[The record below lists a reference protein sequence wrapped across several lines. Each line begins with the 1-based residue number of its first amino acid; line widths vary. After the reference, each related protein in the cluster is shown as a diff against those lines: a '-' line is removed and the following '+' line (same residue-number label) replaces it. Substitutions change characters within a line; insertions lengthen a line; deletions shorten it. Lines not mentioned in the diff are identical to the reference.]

1 MSARLLY
8 SLSEETPNSQKQRG
22 CINGFVQ
29 VILDGRR
36 SIDGRNHK
44 RIHAGQSNKDG
55 AKLKQA
61 IHKDKELTNQKMELG
76 KERNSL
82 ELSGAL
88 ATLSGSSSS
97 ERSQKAEREPFFV
110 SGNAART
117 YCQTKVQDAPKES
130 IRGHSSSS
138 KAATKEQ
145 EEKTIKH
152 IDSPRPRYPSMLDKQ
167 KNSALHEPPRSIN
180 SGRNA
185 GPTSSVKRTGATK
198 DSPRLSFDER
208 EMRSRSKSN
217 TKLELP
223 RLSLDSRRQAI
234 TRANSDLV
242 PTELQT
248 ERGNNRRDMNMQ
260 QVPGTHR
267 PISNVVAKLMGL
279 DSLPDYSAVHGA
291 QVFPEK
297 YNVDKSFNMSSR
309 SSRSMNGRELDQ
321 ASYSPRNYLAHF
333 LSPRL
338 RRADSR
344 ASSESAPWNHWEEQ
358 AGSEKSVHK
367 HDPQSLSV
375 SIYGEIEKRLSELD
389 FQNSGT
395 DLRALKRIVEA
406 MQRTRS
412 KLHVNQETQAHDKAT
427 LANSSDLLHV
437 GSDQG
442 PRRANFQEL
451 NDDCKNPNTSRRSC
465 STEDIL
471 HPSIAPKEDK
481 LPNSAKQMISMEGEA
496 LEPLP
501 NLRRLR
507 TRQLDKV
514 PDPGK
519 KQTTKVLASNPHL
532 QDPSPQSLD
541 VAGTHSRVPKVAPSK
556 TSRLPKHIAE
566 DEATGLNNS
575 KVAIRNLKLDRLQHQ
590 APTSPS
596 NPIRI
601 KQQIVQTIESGT
613 FPLRVKQEV
622 RNGGNTNISD
632 KTSKGPAWHSQ
643 AGKSAYQRKI
653 TTTKTIKPAKKC
665 EAGMQNLT
673 THHVDK
679 KEDSFDGPTLKI
691 ATTVQEQ
698 PSPVSILDA
707 AFYGDESPSPVKRKT
722 ISFGDDET
730 PTTMEVELHAE
741 NMHHSSV
748 DTRTSFR
755 FERDELESETIKHI
769 EQKPQQHK
777 SVHNE
782 SQDSFISLPQNLN
795 AKERYLCEILLASG
809 FIAQFGFNF
818 PSKLVTTKAQAINP
832 KLFHILEQTAS
843 IFLTSF
849 ESISNK
855 ENAALRP
862 EDKLERRLIFD
873 VANEILAEKFSSTDA
888 SLRLRLSYNKTSGDS
903 FTSGSQLLRELSEEI
918 ESLQAN
924 SFNNRFEDD
933 NEGFITNM
941 TEKDLVNE
949 SAEWTLFGS
958 EISGLVLDI
967 ERLIFKDLV
976 VELLDY

>member
-8 SLSEETPNSQKQRG
+8 SLSEENPNSQKQRG

-44 RIHAGQSNKDG
+44 RIHAGQSNDDG
-55 AKLKQA
+55 AKFKQA

-82 ELSGAL
+82 EMSGAFM
-88 ATLSGSSSS
+88 TLSGSSSS
-97 ERSQKAEREPFFV
+97 ERSQKAQREPSFV

-130 IRGHSSSS
+130 IRGHSSSY

-145 EEKTIKH
+145 LEKPIKH
-152 IDSPRPRYPSMLDKQ
+152 IDSPRPRYPSMPNKP
-167 KNSALHEPPRSIN
+167 KVSALHESPRSIN

-185 GPTSSVKRTGATK
+185 GQTSSLKRTGVTK
-198 DSPRLSFDER
+198 DFPRSSFDER

-248 ERGNNRRDMNMQ
+248 ERGNNRRDMNLQ
-260 QVPGTHR
+260 QEPGTYR
-267 PISNVVAKLMGL
+267 AISNVVAKLMGL
-279 DSLPDYSAVHGA
+279 DSLPVNTDVQGGRF
-291 QVFPEK
+291 FPK
-297 YNVDKSFNMSSR
+297 KNNIGKNFNMFSTSSR
-309 SSRSMNGRELDQ
+309 SINERELDK
-321 ASYSPRNYLAHF
+321 ASHSPRNYLAYP

-338 RRADSR
+338 SNANSR
-344 ASSESAPWNHWEEQ
+344 AYSESAPWNQWEEQ

-412 KLHVNQETQAHDKAT
+412 KLHVNQENQAHDKAT

-437 GSDQG
+437 GSEQV
-442 PRRANFQEL
+442 PRPANFQEL
-451 NDDCKNPNTSRRSC
+451 HDDCKNPITSRRSC

-471 HPSIAPKEDK
+471 LSSIASKQHK
-481 LPNSAKQMISMEGEA
+481 LPNSVKQMISMEGEA

-541 VAGTHSRVPKVAPSK
+541 AGDTHSRVRKVAPSA

-566 DEATGLNNS
+566 DEATSLNNS
-575 KVAIRNLKLDRLQHQ
+575 KVAVRNLKLDRLQHQ
-590 APTSPS
+590 PPTSSS
-596 NPIRI
+596 NTIRI
-601 KQQIVQTIESGT
+601 KQQIAQTIESGT
-613 FPLRVKQEV
+613 FPLRVKQKV
-622 RNGGNTNISD
+622 RDGGNTNISD

-643 AGKSAYQRKI
+643 AGKSAYPRKI
-653 TTTKTIKPAKKC
+653 TTTKTIKPAKKS
-665 EAGMQNLT
+665 EAGMQKLT
-673 THHVDK
+673 TLYVDK

-707 AFYGDESPSPVKRKT
+707 PFYGDESPSPVKRKP
-722 ISFGDDET
+722 ISFRDDET
-730 PTTMEVELHAE
+730 RTTMEVELHAE
-741 NMHHSSV
+741 NKYHSSA
-748 DTRTSFR
+748 DTRTSFS
-755 FERDELESETIKHI
+755 FERDELESETIKHT
-769 EQKPQQHK
+769 EQKPWQHK

-795 AKERYLCEILLASG
+795 AKERYLFEILLASG
-809 FIAQFGFNF
+809 FIAQFGFNL

-832 KLFHILEQTAS
+832 KLFHILEQTTS
-843 IFLTSF
+843 IFLTSS
-849 ESISNK
+849 ESIRNK
-855 ENAALRP
+855 ENAVLRP

-873 VANEILAEKFSSTDA
+873 VANEILAEKFFSTDV
-888 SLRLRLSYNKTSGDS
+888 S
-903 FTSGSQLLRELSEEI
+903 FTSGSQLLRKLYEEI
-918 ESLQAN
+918 ERLQTN
-924 SFNNRFEDD
+924 RLNNRFEDD
-933 NEGFITNM
+933 DEGFITNM
-941 TEKDLVNE
+941 TEKNLMNE
-949 SAEWTLFGS
+949 SAEWTRFSG
-958 EISGLVLDI
+958 EISGLVRAEQGVAPI
-967 ERLIFKDLV
+967 GHNI
-976 VELLDY
+976 